1 MLPMVHTEP
10 VLFDFGGPSIDG
22 AATPS
27 PSVPPSLTPHSDV
40 DDLVDIFFDVDVAV
54 NTYPRVDS
62 SDLQLGD
69 TWRGMQG
76 KMSVTAPVKKIKRKS
91 DSKPQSQVN
100 KCINEKRRRELENET
115 INQLE
120 ELLGTCLA
128 EVKQPDKNGIVREA
142 TRQIQEVLNRRRECP
157 GECPLRARLEPV
169 QAGEVSSTQPQPPPP
184 GQHYSETTTL
194 IEALKHYTSSLGWV
208 LLEINAEGKIVCV
221 TENIKDFILQDR
233 TELYKKSIFSLL
245 HVRDHAKIKPLL
257 KNIQSFG
264 WSAGDTD
271 KFQAIQARLAIQNSN
286 GTDDAEYV
294 EAVIHA
300 APVRGSPAEQAG
312 SVMCVIRRC
321 EDASALLPAPLPTDG
336 PPSRADIHNDQ
347 IVFRLDSNLVILT
360 CDLSG
365 VEDLVGTR
373 YLELVDQSDRVR
385 VAAHLKGASG
395 LTAPPSISDPFRLR
409 LHERRLRVIAQTR
422 IFRADAA
429 SDEHDFIMS
438 THTVLDDDAPLD
450 AGPATSGAGGPLLPS
465 APNGEAYRPA
475 VGSPADF
482 IAINDF
488 DNDQWF
494 SVPNFP
500 MGDMSEESKETKG
513 SPSPGPLTPLTPRTP
528 ATPDDAPP
536 APAPGPVGREER
548 LRSLLT
554 KPVAEAQENRLLKN
568 LLKQDEEDGTSSET
582 SAPHTPLTPHTP
594 HTPHTPA
601 ALSPHHSHTAGARA
615 LPHHPHLPHAP
626 HAPHAPHMLQSQMSM
641 SSAQLH
647 TLQPPINNNS
657 EILSRIL
664 HTNSDEDA
672 EENRRNCQDANR
684 SSQVSQPSALLTQL
698 LANGP
703 SNNGRSTDP
712 ERDYLHERLQGVK
725 RKFEENKGC
734 PPSNVKRPT
743 SESQQVSSSA
753 ASAPPT
759 CSSSATSPSTSS
771 AGMSPLCAKN
781 QILVSLLARQQTSP
795 TTPMPMPNALRS
807 AFPAQRPRAPPPP
820 MPQRHPP
827 TISNML
833 AANNRPSNVNGG
845 GGSSGMEC
853 APSLGQSHL
862 QLVLQGA
869 PRGYPAPANPP
880 DLHYATTA
888 PAHGYNQPQSG
899 SSRQGERGDSEV
911 PCGDSMLSAIL
922 DEFIE
927 TMPDA
932 DRNAPD
938 VSVLLDLE
946 TYQLKPDCAG
956 MKDSK
961 AMINAIRQ
969 SLMQCETVTKSP
981 VSTSSGPPP
990 PVYSVQ
996 NLGGGSMSGS
1006 NTAMYS
1012 MSGAGV
1018 ESARRVGDQQQ
1029 QKARL
1034 LQQQLQQQ
1042 MLVSREAAEQPQAD
1056 LGSALVTGAPP
1067 NVTLQR
1073 TPDYHRLY
1081 ISPTNQLGSNY
1092 GTNKITSTQQ
1102 NPMLSQQLTGSRYS
1116 AALAAHS
1123 AAALHTP
1130 MSQQPYHRAPRPQ
1143 TMGGYYDE
1151 GVGYCGEYAHA
1162 RRPPHASHAPHGPHG
1177 SHPPHGPHAPMS
1189 PHTPHQVHPPPHDQV
1204 LSCAGGGGLGGV
1216 SGAGAAS
1223 AHGAGAGAGAGGTSE
1238 YVRNELRAVVGARS
1252 ARPDLHPHLA
1262 PDHDPLM
1269 SFDMSTQ
1276 SEYYGG
1282 GLGGGGGG
1290 GGPR

>member
-10 VLFDFGGPSIDG
+10 VFFDFGGPSIDG

-27 PSVPPSLTPHSDV
+27 PSVPSSLTPHSDV
-40 DDLVDIFFDVDVAV
+40 DELVDIFFDVDVAV
-54 NTYPRVDS
+54 NTFSRVDS
-62 SDLQLGD
+62 CDLQLGD

-184 GQHYSETTTL
+184 GHHYSETTTL

-208 LLEINAEGKIVCV
+208 LLEINSEGKIVCV

-245 HVRDHAKIKPLL
+245 HARDHAKIKPLL

-271 KFQAIQARLAIQNSN
+271 KFQAIQARLAIHNSN
-286 GTDDAEYV
+286 GTDNAEYV

-373 YLELVDQSDRVR
+373 YLELIDQSDRVR
-385 VAAHLKGASG
+385 VAAHLKGAPG
-395 LTAPPSISDPFRLR
+395 LSAPPSISDPFRLR
-409 LHERRLRVIAQTR
+409 LNERRLRVIAQTR

-438 THTVLDDDAPLD
+438 THTVLDDDAPQD
-450 AGPATSGAGGPLLPS
+450 AGPAPSGAGGPLLPS
-465 APNGEAYRPA
+465 APNGEPYRPTM
-475 VGSPADF
+475 SPAEF

-488 DNDQWF
+488 DHDQWF

-528 ATPDDAPP
+528 ATPGDATST
-536 APAPGPVGREER
+536 PVGPAGPADER

-554 KPVAEAQENRLLKN
+554 KPVSEASSVASENRLLKN
-568 LLKQDEEDGTSSET
+568 LLKQEEEDGTSSET

-594 HTPHTPA
+594 HTPA
-601 ALSPHHSHTAGARA
+601 ALSPHHSHTGGARA
-615 LPHHPHLPHAP
+615 LPHNPHAP
-626 HAPHAPHMLQSQMSM
+626 HAPHASHMLQSQMSM
-641 SSAQLH
+641 SSAALH
-647 TLQPPINNNS
+647 TLQPPINNGS

-672 EENRRNCQDANR
+672 EENRRNCQDGNR
-684 SSQVSQPSALLTQL
+684 PSQVSHPSALLTQL

-703 SNNGRSTDP
+703 SNNGRTTDP

-734 PPSNVKRPT
+734 PTSNVKRPT
-743 SESQQVSSSA
+743 SEAQQVSSSA
-753 ASAPPT
+753 VSASPT
-759 CSSSATSPSTSS
+759 CSSSATSPPTSS

-795 TTPMPMPNALRS
+795 TTPMPLPNALRG
-807 AFPAQRPRAPPPP
+807 FPAQRPRAPPPP
-820 MPQRHPP
+820 LPRHQA
-827 TISNML
+827 TITNML
-833 AANNRPSNVNGG
+833 AANNNNRPNSVNGG
-845 GGSSGMEC
+845 SGGSGLEC

-869 PRGYPAPANPP
+869 PRGYPAPASNPP
-880 DLHYATTA
+880 PDPLHYGNTA
-888 PAHGYNQPQSG
+888 PLHVYNNQPISG
-899 SSRQGERGDSEV
+899 SSRQGDRGDSEV

-927 TMPDA
+927 NMPDA

-938 VSVLLDLE
+938 
-946 TYQLKPDCAG
+946 G

-981 VSTSSGPPP
+981 VSTSPGPPP

-1006 NTAMYS
+1006 NAAMYS

-1018 ESARRVGDQQQ
+1018 EPARRVGDQQQ

-1042 MLVSREAAEQPQAD
+1042 MLVSREVSSVSHYRA
-1056 LGSALVTGAPP
+1056 GSM
-1067 NVTLQR
+1067 
-1073 TPDYHRLY
+1073 
-1081 ISPTNQLGSNY
+1081 SGSNAA
-1092 GTNKITSTQQ
+1092 
-1102 NPMLSQQLTGSRYS
+1102 MYS
-1116 AALAAHS
+1116 
-1123 AAALHTP
+1123 
-1130 MSQQPYHRAPRPQ
+1130 M
-1143 TMGGYYDE
+1143 
-1151 GVGYCGEYAHA
+1151 
-1162 RRPPHASHAPHGPHG
+1162 
-1177 SHPPHGPHAPMS
+1177 
-1189 PHTPHQVHPPPHDQV
+1189 
-1204 LSCAGGGGLGGV
+1204 
-1216 SGAGAAS
+1216 SGAGVEPARRVGDQQQQKARLLQQQLQQQMLVSREVSSVSHYRAGSMSGSNAAMYS
-1223 AHGAGAGAGAGGTSE
+1223 MSGAGVEPARRVGDQQQQKARLLQQQLQQQMLVSREVSSVSHYRAGSMSGSNAAMYSAGVEPA
-1238 YVRNELRAVVGARS
+1238 RRVGDQQQQKAR
-1252 ARPDLHPHLA
+1252 LL
-1262 PDHDPLM
+1262 
-1269 SFDMSTQ
+1269 
-1276 SEYYGG
+1276 
-1282 GLGGGGGG
+1282 
-1290 GGPR
+1290 